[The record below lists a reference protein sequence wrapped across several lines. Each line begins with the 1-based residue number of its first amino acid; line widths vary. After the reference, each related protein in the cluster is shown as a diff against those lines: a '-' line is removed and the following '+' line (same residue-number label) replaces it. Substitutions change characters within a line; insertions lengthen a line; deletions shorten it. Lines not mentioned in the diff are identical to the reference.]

1 MRHTVKWIF
10 ALFAAATA
18 QIALAAPPK
27 YDHVVIVVM
36 ENKENVQ
43 VLGSGAAPYMD
54 SLAAQ
59 GVIFNQAFAI
69 THPSQPNYLALFSGD
84 TQGVTDDSCPQ
95 DLGNIANLGAA
106 LITAGYSFTGY
117 AENLPSDGATDCWS
131 SDRLYARKHAPWV
144 DFSNVPTTS
153 SLMFSEFPTDFT
165 QLPTVSFVIPNMCD
179 DMHDCD
185 VGTGD
190 SWLQNNMDA
199 YAQWAQTHNSLLI
212 VTFDEDDS
220 ATSANQIPMFWV
232 GQGIAPGTQSNT
244 PANHYNVLRTLLD
257 MYGLAPF
264 ANAANVSAIS
274 DPWSATPSPT
284 P

>member
-1 MRHTVKWIF
+1 MKHTAKWIF
-10 ALFAAATA
+10 ALLAAATA
-18 QIALAAPPK
+18 QIAQAAPK

-69 THPSQPNYLALFSGD
+69 THPSQPNYLALFSGS
-84 TQGVTDDSCPQ
+84 TQGVVDDSCPKN
-95 DLGNIANLGAA
+95 LGKIANLGTA
-106 LITAGYSFTGY
+106 LLNAGYSFAGY
-117 AENLPSDGATDCWS
+117 AENLPYDGSTTCWS
-131 SDRLYARKHAPWV
+131 SNRLYARKHAPWV
-144 DFSNVPTTS
+144 DFSNVPAS
-153 SLMFSEFPTDFT
+153 SSRKFSEFPTDFT
-165 QLPTVSFVIPNMCD
+165 QLPTVSFVVPNMCD
-179 DMHDCD
+179 DMHNCD
-185 VGTGD
+185 VSTGD
-190 SWLQNNMDA
+190 SWLQDNMDA
-199 YAQWAQTHNSLLI
+199 YAQWAQANNSLLI

-232 GQGIAPGTQSNT
+232 GAGIAPGTQSNT
-244 PANHYNVLRTLLD
+244 RATHYNVLRTLLD

-274 DPWSATPSPT
+274 DPWSASLNPNP
-284 P
+284 